1 MASIEIVQQR
11 ASDEAILKRD
21 PDEFLNT
28 QPKGSKRASD
38 GTGNKGHDDAYSA
51 RVARE
56 QPGAHCPGFFHKA
69 ENAGAK

>member
-38 GTGNKGHDDAYSA
+38 GTGDNGHGDGYSA
-51 RVARE
+51 
-56 QPGAHCPGFFHKA
+56 
-69 ENAGAK
+69 

>member
-21 PDEFLNT
+21 LDEFLNT

-38 GTGNKGHDDAYSA
+38 GTENNGHDDAYSA
-51 RVARE
+51 RVVRE
-56 QPGAHCPGFFHKA
+56 QPGAYCPGFFHKA
-69 ENAGAK
+69 ETAGAK